1 MLVWKE
7 VAMAR
12 GSDVGAKLREM
23 GKGKGR
29 ATKEGTLRSTFCK
42 NTTMHGVSY
51 WVSKGKWKITNS
63 SILCDLISPVITLD
77 FNVWERLV
85 WMILVLT
92 GVTLSVIVVTE
103 EVIDWINPPKSN
115 AHCCLC

>member
-1 MLVWKE
+1 
-7 VAMAR
+7 MAR

-51 WVSKGKWKITNS
+51 LVSRGKLKINKF

-103 EVIDWINPPKSN
+103 EVIDWINPPTRKSTVAN
-115 AHCCLC
+115 VEFCLRIE